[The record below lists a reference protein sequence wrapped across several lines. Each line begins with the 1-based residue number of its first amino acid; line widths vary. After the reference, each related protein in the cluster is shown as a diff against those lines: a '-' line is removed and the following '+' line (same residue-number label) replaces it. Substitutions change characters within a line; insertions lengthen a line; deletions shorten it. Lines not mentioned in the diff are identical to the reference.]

1 MGGRVSQGGLDGCVH
16 IAVFKME
23 NQQGPIVSMGNS
35 AQCYVA
41 AWMGGELGG
50 EWIRRYMA
58 EFHCCLPE
66 TITILLISYIQNKK
80 LKKATECREI

>member
-1 MGGRVSQGGLDGCVH
+1 MD
-16 IAVFKME
+16 K
-23 NQQGPIVSMGNS
+23 QQGPTGENRELDL
-35 AQCYVA
+35 CYVA

-50 EWIRRYMA
+50 EWIHRYMA